1 MQVLSQSFTDDS
13 KARTSSVCISDTDY
27 SKLFKLSS
35 LQLTIEGDKLTME
48 SNPTLPDLMC
58 FPNGAEEVD
67 IIAELAPNYPDFGT
81 LVLNDKTGSI
91 IDSIEIQCRENPYRI
106 TRQILKRWIQ
116 GHGRGPVTYV
126 TLVKILRK
134 TGLNV
139 LAKTIESSLI

>member
-1 MQVLSQSFTDDS
+1 
-13 KARTSSVCISDTDY
+13 
-27 SKLFKLSS
+27 
-35 LQLTIEGDKLTME
+35 ME

-58 FPNGAEEVD
+58 FVSGAEEVD

-81 LVLNDKTGSI
+81 LLLNDKTGSI
-91 IDSIEIQCRENPYRI
+91 IDSIEIQFRENPYRI
-106 TRQILKRWIQ
+106 TRQILKRWLQ
-116 GHGRGPVTYV
+116 GHGRGPVTYA